1 MNVPSV
7 SIGLHDR
14 YTPAIRDRI
23 LEKLQAPIDD
33 DAYHLLTPAHLRT
46 LAATES
52 SDGPVLSLYLQLG
65 PERRSRAGWHSVF
78 SSLADETAKTI
89 RDRRKRRVVRDELD
103 RIENALNEEL
113 PELGRGVA
121 FFACRTAGL
130 RQQIPV
136 SVPLPDGVHLGPQPY
151 LRPLVRT
158 RDEHDRFV
166 LALLSQEHSRFFIS
180 QIGQVEEVL
189 QVRGERP
196 PRLLAERVALAQGSV
211 AVAEPVKRE
220 GRVLAE
226 AARLVLAWF
235 EGRHLLTSAPPE
247 MRAAFVHDLP
257 KELQQWMGGNFAVD
271 LHAGVGEVAA
281 AAEPAI
287 EAREER
293 ATLDRIF
300 EAGPNGA
307 AWGERRTLDALW
319 ERRVLTLAVEDTF
332 CQPGSRCRRCESLS
346 EQFPSECPTCGS
358 EALEPVGD
366 VVELALERALERR
379 AALELVRSEAARHDA
394 GARADGGPAAL
405 MPSDTRA
412 RVRCVWRGRWR
423 CAVHARMAA
432 A

>member
-23 LEKLQAPIDD
+23 VERLQVPIDD

-52 SDGPVLSLYLQLG
+52 SDGPVLSFYLQLG
-65 PERRSRAGWHSVF
+65 PERRSRAVWHSVF
-78 SSLADETAKTI
+78 SSLANETTKGI
-89 RDRRKRRVVRDELD
+89 RDRRERRVVRDELD

-121 FFACRTAGL
+121 FFACRTTRL
-130 RQQIPV
+130 WQQIAV
-136 SVPLPDGVHLGPQPY
+136 SVTLPDGVHLGTRPY

-180 QIGQVEEVL
+180 QIGQVEEVF
-189 QVRGERP
+189 QVNGERS
-196 PRLLAERVALAQGSV
+196 PRLLAERVALVQGGV

-226 AARLVLAWF
+226 AARLVLAQF

-247 MRAAFVHDLP
+247 MRTAFVNDLP
-257 KELQQWMGGNFAVD
+257 KELQQRMGGNFAVD
-271 LHAGVGEVAA
+271 LHAGVAEVAA
-281 AAEPAI
+281 AAEPAQRAV
-287 EAREER
+287 EAREEE
-293 ATLDRIF
+293 ATLARIF

-307 AWGERRTLDALW
+307 AWGGRRTLDALW
-319 ERRVLTLAVEDTF
+319 ERRVMTLAVDDTF
-332 CQPGSRCRRCESLS
+332 CQPGSRCRQCEGLW
-346 EQFPSECPTCGS
+346 EQIPSECPTCGS
-358 EALEPVGD
+358 EALEPVAD
-366 VVELALERALERR
+366 VVELALEEALEQR
-379 AALELVRSEAARHDA
+379 AALELVRSEAAR
-394 GARADGGPAAL
+394 RMMLERGPMAAL
-405 MPSDTRA
+405 LR
-412 RVRCVWRGRWR
+412 
-423 CAVHARMAA
+423 
-432 A
+432 